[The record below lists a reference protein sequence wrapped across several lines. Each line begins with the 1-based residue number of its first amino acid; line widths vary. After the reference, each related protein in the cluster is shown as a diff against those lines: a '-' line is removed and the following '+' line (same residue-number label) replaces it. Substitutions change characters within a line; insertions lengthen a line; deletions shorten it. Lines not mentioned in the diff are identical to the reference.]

1 MYGQVKTID
10 FYGKYARED
19 ISTENALIEHIGAR
33 NNACEIIGELGQKIK
48 PIFDFDSNEPINIDE
63 MTVKINKVF
72 PNKKV
77 NYAMR
82 EPRLKNEKMRYSVRG
97 YVDGVMIKV
106 CNLAELVKNADIKEA
121 DPSIYSR
128 NRKMFLPL
136 TTRKEYNVVVPE
148 LKLIG
153 GATLF
158 ECCSSYIKEDFEDW
172 DERVEELIKGKKILE
187 VLDKFAKQCGEI
199 VNNDDDVVDA
209 KYVEQ
214 KLSLYITKLLPERST
229 SYDSW
234 SKMIWCLF
242 NICKKEKV
250 SDRVCA
256 NIIHAFSKK
265 AINYDESATDDF
277 ISKCTDTIREAS
289 YGWKYLYDCLKIDDF
304 AYYSSVST
312 LTYGKMKETFEK
324 THCKVMFPPMVLYY
338 NGESEYYTGSIKSM
352 KDSYSHLQCKVCI
365 KDKWVNKQFIEM
377 WFKDSA
383 IRVYEKVVFEPPP
396 IVSNPNY
403 FNTWVD
409 FKISKEPLIKTDR
422 DYWQEY
428 LTFAYNLFG
437 DKKVVDYML
446 ARYAYKIQYPAK
458 RTHVIFV
465 ITGIEGDGKNRFLQP
480 IYNIMNGYTVE
491 LARAKELFE
500 KHSSHEERKLLI
512 LVNEASGS
520 ANFEN
525 SEVLKTRITENNL
538 TINPKGIQAYKI
550 ENMCEYDMTGNGEKI
565 VKISDDSTRRF
576 FQAESTS
583 YYNGNTSFFTDYIEN
598 IENTPVALRQIYE
611 GFLNFDWKSIVPS
624 HNFQDPKYKP
634 MTSVMLRVMSS
645 NRDKIIWFLEDWTKK
660 QIFRNPQEFYRVKGK
675 SLYDGFNRWCLTN
688 GVKCEYNSI
697 SFGCRFSI
705 VAKKQLNSNGFEC
718 VKRDINNTTTSL
730 CLPELNKY
738 FEKINGC
745 PFENDDENGEDY
757 FEM

>member
-33 NNACEIIGELGQKIK
+33 NNACEIIGEEGQKIK
-48 PIFDFDSNEPINIDE
+48 PIFDFDSNVPINIDE

-256 NIIHAFSKK
+256 NIIHSFSKK

-289 YGWKYLYDCLKIDDF
+289 YGWKYLYDCLKIDDID
-304 AYYSSVST
+304 YYNSVST

-500 KHSSHEERKLLI
+500 KHSNHEERKLLV

-660 QIFRNPQEFYRVKGK
+660 QIFHNPQDFYKVKGK
-675 SLYDGFNRWCLTN
+675 SLYNGFNRWCLTN

-718 VKRDINNTTTSL
+718 VKRDKSNTTTSL

>member
-33 NNACEIIGELGQKIK
+33 NNACEIIGEEGQKIK
-48 PIFDFDSNEPINIDE
+48 PIFDFDSNVPINIDE

-148 LKLIG
+148 LKLLN

-172 DERVEELIKGKKILE
+172 DEKVEELIKGKKILE
-187 VLDKFAKQCGEI
+187 VLDKFAKQCGEM

-234 SKMIWCLF
+234 TKMIWCIF

-289 YGWKYLYDCLKIDDF
+289 YGWKYLYDCLKIDDID
-304 AYYSSVST
+304 YYNSVST

-352 KDSYSHLQCKVCI
+352 KDSYAHLQCKVCI

-500 KHSSHEERKLLI
+500 KHSNHEERKLLV

-660 QIFRNPQEFYRVKGK
+660 QIFHNPQEFYKVKGK
-675 SLYDGFNRWCLTN
+675 SLYNGFNRWCLTN

-705 VAKKQLNSNGFEC
+705 VCKKQLNSNGFEC
-718 VKRDINNTTTSL
+718 VKRDTSNTITTL